1 MSIGPWHRVA
11 SLGAGDFPA
20 GTPLCRFFAWNEAA
34 GRKDRR
40 YIIARDIWT
49 LFRAFGGGEAA
60 HAMCVAHLSRRP
72 LVMLRVGGWVSL
84 QLSAADRTQD
94 GATVAAARELG
105 DRLAAAIGAG
115 DEGGADA

>member
-1 MSIGPWHRVA
+1 MSIGSWHRIA
-11 SLGAGDFPA
+11 PLGAGDFPA

-72 LVMLRVGGWVSL
+72 LVTLRLGARATTVHVRLQSVSEVL
-84 QLSAADRTQD
+84 L
-94 GATVAAARELG
+94 ATSG
-105 DRLAAAIGAG
+105 
-115 DEGGADA
+115 